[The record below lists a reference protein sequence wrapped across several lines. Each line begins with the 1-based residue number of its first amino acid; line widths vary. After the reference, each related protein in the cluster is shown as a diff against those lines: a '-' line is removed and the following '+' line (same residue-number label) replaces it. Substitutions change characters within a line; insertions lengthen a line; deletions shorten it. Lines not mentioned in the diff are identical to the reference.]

1 MKLYFSRFYI
11 NFTKER
17 TIVSITTLSE
27 RSLDYCLNKEVI
39 QKNMYSP
46 KFDYLFNFE
55 TLRRRLFYS
64 EGKYPYEISKLYN
77 ILFPDNKQS
86 PL

>member
-11 NFTKER
+11 NFIKER

-27 RSLDYCLNKEVI
+27 RSLHYYLNKQVI
-39 QKNMYSP
+39 QINMYSP

-64 EGKYPYEISKLYN
+64 ERKYPYEISKLYN
-77 ILFPDNKQS
+77 ILFPDNK
-86 PL
+86 